1 MVSRAPIVHYPG
13 VQEPVLPDSL
23 SPERA
28 GPDKFHLPP
37 AIPKRRLPFY
47 PRAHLNDL
55 LNLPELHPAQI
66 DTWWQPEVRPRRIPA
81 APRRIYPSDALTE
94 TTTGVPDVTTW
105 WQPAV
110 RPPLGGVRGRIAD
123 LVAASPFG
131 ELVEVV
137 TLDKWWQPQVIPRR
151 LPARYQIHPDIMTR
165 GSFEA
170 VIVPAPDIS
179 TWWQPQVIPKRRPLF
194 LLRPQNYSGV
204 VIIED
209 VFGVPQNATRLL
221 LVI

>member
-1 MVSRAPIVHYPG
+1 M
-13 VQEPVLPDSL
+13 
-23 SPERA
+23 
-28 GPDKFHLPP
+28 
-37 AIPKRRLPFY
+37 
-47 PRAHLNDL
+47 
-55 LNLPELHPAQI
+55 
-66 DTWWQPEVRPRRIPA
+66 
-81 APRRIYPSDALTE
+81 
-94 TTTGVPDVTTW
+94 PDVTTW

-131 ELVEVV
+131 ELVEEVTLDKWWQGEVRPPRTLRRLQHALQADSFVAALVEIFPDAWWQPEVRPPRGHVRGRIAELVAASPFGELVEVV

-151 LPARYQIHPDIMTR
+151 LPARHQIHPDIMTR